1 MQGERRMSRSDRL
14 DGPITE
20 HGEDVLAEP
29 ALEVGPGAVAQVR
42 CRRLPCLDVLGQG
55 NPAGARI
62 DPVAGTDLCL
72 NGGQVSPSG
81 GLRVEG
87 LRPLV
92 TEWVS
97 EASFPAVGARRSTD
111 RAHDASSAV
120 RRPAR
125 RHRAKWLPEEAST
138 VDERFHPGGLEPAGD
153 LVGIEAYAPS
163 PAEVGDAALVD
174 EPADVTVRHA
184 EVLSELRDVDQVRK
198 VLGFP
203 ISLLAT
209 SLRNADLSGGR
220 YTRQTPAGGS
230 DRGGR
235 QADGPAPAGVRP

>member
-1 MQGERRMSRSDRL
+1 MPPASMPRRTRPGQPGRRSDRSSRGH
-14 DGPITE
+14 GP
-20 HGEDVLAEP
+20 LP
-29 ALEVGPGAVAQVR
+29 Q
-42 CRRLPCLDVLGQG
+42 RRS
-55 NPAGARI
+55 
-62 DPVAGTDLCL
+62 
-72 NGGQVSPSG
+72 VSPSG

-97 EASFPAVGARRSTD
+97 EAGFPAVGARRSTD

-153 LVGIEAYAPS
+153 LVGMEAYAPS

-209 SLRNADLSGGR
+209 SLCHTRSTCIEHSGTRRLSRSTATR
-220 YTRQTPAGGS
+220 YRRPLLLPVNSVTRISERHRLARSAMRT
-230 DRGGR
+230 
-235 QADGPAPAGVRP
+235 